1 MGNFII
7 KTFKNTIIYVVITII
22 IFVILVYGYNKNN
35 SEEGNKKFTA
45 FYAVPGEALSD
56 SNRIKNII
64 AEKIGVEIEEE
75 WLNNKTAHEKIE
87 SIIESGKYPDFIDG
101 GDATQRLMDANA
113 LVPLEE
119 YIDNYPNIKNYLS
132 ENEWNKLKD
141 EDGHIYLIP
150 QFCVVNGENK
160 KTNHNGEAFWIQ
172 KEVLKWD
179 NYPVIRTLDEYFDL
193 IERYKEAH
201 PIINGEETIGFQI
214 LTYDWRMFCLENP
227 PQFLA
232 GYPNDGTAIV
242 DSDTLEAKIYSD
254 TPEAKIY
261 FQKLNEV
268 YNKGLIESE
277 TFTMSYEQYIDKL
290 STGAVLGMI
299 DQAWQFES
307 ARLSLVK
314 NGLDNRTW
322 VPLAL
327 TIDLDVQP
335 NYYDFKV
342 INPNRGIG
350 ISISCDDIEGALQA
364 INDLL
369 DPEILIL
376 RGWGEENIDYMV
388 DSNGEFYRTEQQR
401 ENSMKDDW
409 VLSNM
414 CQYSYLPKFEG
425 LLEDGINATV
435 YWEQPKEFYETL
447 SESDKEVLDAY
458 GYETFNDFIPKVQ
471 EVSPWF
477 PIYSFTHNL
486 PIDIPAGIAKQKMSE
501 IKRSYL
507 PKIIMDSI
515 ENFEDNWNKY
525 VYELR
530 NNIDV
535 EAYEQT
541 VTDEVKRRVEEYSK

>member
-1 MGNFII
+1 MKIL
-7 KTFKNTIIYVVITII
+7 KNTIIYVIATL
-22 IFVILVYGYNKNN
+22 FLMGILVYGYNKANN
-35 SEEGNKKFTA
+35 SENVVKMFTA
-45 FYAVPGEALSD
+45 FYAAPGACMSD
-56 SNRIKNII
+56 NNRVKKII
-64 AEKIGVEIEEE
+64 SEKIGVEIEEE
-75 WLNNKTAHEKIE
+75 WLNNKTANEKIE

-101 GDATQRLMDANA
+101 GDATKRLIEAKV

-119 YIDNYPNIKNYLS
+119 YIDDYPNIKNYLS

-141 EDGHIYLIP
+141 ENGHIYLIP

-179 NYPVIRTLDEYFDL
+179 NYPIIRTLDEYFDL

-201 PIINGEETIGFQI
+201 PVINDEETIGFQI

-232 GYPNDGTAIV
+232 GYPNDGTAII
-242 DSDTLEAKIYSD
+242 DTDTLEAKIYSD
-254 TPEAKIY
+254 IPEAKIY

-277 TFTMSYEQYIDKL
+277 TFTMSYEQYLDKL
-290 STGAVLGMI
+290 STGAVLGMV
-299 DQAWQFES
+299 DQYWQFES

-314 NGLDNRTW
+314 KGLDNRTW

-335 NYYDFKV
+335 KYYDFKV

-350 ISISCDDIEGALQA
+350 ISISCDDVEGALQA

-369 DPEILIL
+369 NPEILIL

-401 ENSMKDDW
+401 ENSISDDW

-414 CQYSYLPKFEG
+414 CPYSYLPKFEG
-425 LLEDGINATV
+425 LLDDGINATV
-435 YWEQPKEFYETL
+435 YWEQTKEFYENL
-447 SESDKEVLDAY
+447 SESDREILDAY
-458 GYETFNDFIPKVQ
+458 GYETFNDFIPKV
-471 EVSPWF
+471 EEKVSEWF
-477 PIYSFTHNL
+477 PIYSFTDTL
-486 PIDIPAGIAKQKMSE
+486 SIDTPAGIAKQKMSE
-501 IKRSYL
+501 IQRKYL
-507 PKIIMDSI
+507 PKIIMDSM
-515 ENFEDNWNKY
+515 ERFEDNWNEY
-525 VYELR
+525 MYELR
-530 NNIDV
+530 NNVDIEV
-535 EAYEQT
+535 YEQA